1 MEHFV
6 ATDFIPIPQPNHN
19 LPVTCKHK
27 NLPSFAEKTM
37 DIFLYVFA
45 ALFSVINPLG
55 TVPVFVGLT
64 SDDSI
69 RERNTTSFLTSV
81 NVIVILL
88 ISFFAGIYLLAF
100 FGISLNA
107 LRIAGGMIIATSG
120 FALLTGTFSKHKG
133 MKNKRV
139 QKDLDSREK
148 FSLTP
153 LAIPM
158 LAGPGSISLL
168 ITFNQEYQR
177 WNEML
182 YVVLAVFAVGL
193 ATFIIL
199 RSAQY
204 ITKFLGASGINAISR
219 IVGFIVISIG
229 VEYISSAVIS
239 ILKI

>member
-1 MEHFV
+1 
-6 ATDFIPIPQPNHN
+6 
-19 LPVTCKHK
+19 
-27 NLPSFAEKTM
+27 M

-55 TVPVFVGLT
+55 TVPIFVGLT
-64 SDDSI
+64 TEETN
-69 RERNTTSFLTSV
+69 RERNQTALLTSV
-81 NVIVILL
+81 NVVVILI
-88 ISFFAGIYLLAF
+88 ISFFAGTYLLDF

-107 LRIAGGMIIATSG
+107 LRIAGGMIIVTSG
-120 FALLTGTFSKHKG
+120 FALLTGSFSKHKG

-139 QKDLDSREK
+139 KKDLDKREK

-168 ITFNQEYQR
+168 ITFNQEYQE
-177 WNEML
+177 WSEMAF
-182 YVVLAVFAVGL
+182 VILAVIAVGI
-193 ATFIIL
+193 ATLLIL
-199 RSAQY
+199 RSSHY
-204 ITKFLGASGINAISR
+204 ISKILGASGINAISR

-239 ILKI
+239 TLKTIYN

>member
-1 MEHFV
+1 
-6 ATDFIPIPQPNHN
+6 
-19 LPVTCKHK
+19 
-27 NLPSFAEKTM
+27 M

-64 SDDSI
+64 SDESPK
-69 RERNTTSFLTSV
+69 ERGKTSFLTAV
-81 NVIVILL
+81 NVIVILT
-88 ISFFAGIYLLAF
+88 ISFFAGTYLLDF

-107 LRIAGGMIIATSG
+107 LRIAGGMIIVTSG

-139 QKDLDSREK
+139 QKDLDNREK

-168 ITFNQEYQR
+168 ITFNQEYSHTK
-177 WNEML
+177 EIL
-182 YVVLAVFAVGL
+182 IVVLAVLAVGA
-193 ATFIIL
+193 ATYFIL
-199 RSAQY
+199 KSAHF

-229 VEYISSAVIS
+229 VEYIATAVVAILSSIQ
-239 ILKI
+239 IG

>member
-1 MEHFV
+1 
-6 ATDFIPIPQPNHN
+6 
-19 LPVTCKHK
+19 
-27 NLPSFAEKTM
+27 M

-64 SDDSI
+64 SDETVQ
-69 RERNTTSFLTSV
+69 ERNKTSLLTTI
-81 NVIVILL
+81 NVIVILI
-88 ISFFAGIYLLAF
+88 ISFFAGTYLLKF

-107 LRIAGGMIIATSG
+107 LRIAGGMIIVTSG

-139 QKDLDSREK
+139 QKDLDKREK

-168 ITFNQEYQR
+168 ITFNQEYQK
-177 WNEML
+177 WNDMIL
-182 YVVLAVFAVGL
+182 VVLAVLAVGL
-193 ATFIIL
+193 ATFLIL
-199 RSAQY
+199 RSSHY
-204 ITKFLGASGINAISR
+204 ISKLLGASGINAISR

-229 VEYISSAVIS
+229 VEYISAAVIS
-239 ILKI
+239 ILQTLNN

>member
-1 MEHFV
+1 VVNFK
-6 ATDFIPIPQPNHN
+6 I
-19 LPVTCKHK
+19 K
-27 NLPSFAEKTM
+27 NQTFFAQKTM

-64 SDDSI
+64 SEDSVL
-69 RERNTTSFLTSV
+69 ERKKTSLLTTV
-81 NVIVILL
+81 NVVVILT
-88 ISFFAGIYLLAF
+88 ISFFAGTYLLAF

-107 LRIAGGMIIATSG
+107 LRIAGGMIIVTSG

-139 QKDLDSREK
+139 KIDLDKREK

-168 ITFNQEYQR
+168 ITFNQEYQK
-177 WNEML
+177 WNDIIM
-182 YVVLAVFAVGL
+182 VILAVLAVGL

-199 RSAQY
+199 RSSHY
-204 ITKFLGASGINAISR
+204 ISKFLGASGINAISR

-229 VEYISSAVIS
+229 VEYISAAVIA
-239 ILKI
+239 IFQTLKL

>member
-1 MEHFV
+1 ME
-6 ATDFIPIPQPNHN
+6 
-19 LPVTCKHK
+19 
-27 NLPSFAEKTM
+27 
-37 DIFLYVFA
+37 IFLYVFA

-55 TVPVFVGLT
+55 TVPIFVGLT
-64 SDDSI
+64 SNDSV
-69 RERNTTSFLTSV
+69 RERNITSLLTTI
-81 NVIVILL
+81 NVILILL
-88 ISFFAGIYLLAF
+88 ISFFAGTYLLSF

-107 LRIAGGMIIATSG
+107 LRIAGGIIIITSG

-139 QKDLDSREK
+139 KKDLNKREK

-168 ITFNQEYQR
+168 ITFNHEYQT
-177 WNEML
+177 WPEMTL
-182 YVVLAVFAVGL
+182 VVLSVLAVGL

-199 RSAQY
+199 GSSHY
-204 ITKFLGASGINAISR
+204 ISKILGGSGINAISR

-229 VEYISSAVIS
+229 VEYISAGVIS
-239 ILKI
+239 IFKTIIA

>member
-1 MEHFV
+1 ME
-6 ATDFIPIPQPNHN
+6 
-19 LPVTCKHK
+19 
-27 NLPSFAEKTM
+27 
-37 DIFLYVFA
+37 IFLYVFA

-55 TVPVFVGLT
+55 TVPIFVGLT
-64 SDDSI
+64 SNDSV
-69 RERNTTSFLTSV
+69 RERNITSLLTTI
-81 NVIVILL
+81 NVILILL
-88 ISFFAGIYLLAF
+88 ISFFAGTYLLSF

-107 LRIAGGMIIATSG
+107 LRIAGGIIIITSG

-139 QKDLDSREK
+139 KKDLDKREK

-168 ITFNQEYQR
+168 ITFNHEYQT
-177 WNEML
+177 WPEMTL
-182 YVVLAVFAVGL
+182 VVLSVLAVGL

-199 RSAQY
+199 GSSHY
-204 ITKFLGASGINAISR
+204 ISKILGGSGINAISR

-229 VEYISSAVIS
+229 VEYISAGVIS
-239 ILKI
+239 IFKTIIA

>member
-1 MEHFV
+1 
-6 ATDFIPIPQPNHN
+6 
-19 LPVTCKHK
+19 
-27 NLPSFAEKTM
+27 M

-64 SDDSI
+64 SDESVS
-69 RERNTTSFLTSV
+69 ERNKTSLLTTI
-81 NVIVILL
+81 NVIVILI
-88 ISFFAGIYLLAF
+88 ISFFAGNYLLKF

-107 LRIAGGMIIATSG
+107 LRIAGGLIIVTSG

-139 QKDLDSREK
+139 QKDLDKREK

-168 ITFNQEYQR
+168 ITFNQEYQK
-177 WNEML
+177 WNDIIL
-182 YVVLAVFAVGL
+182 VVLAVLAVGL
-193 ATFIIL
+193 ATFLIL
-199 RSAQY
+199 RSSHY
-204 ITKFLGASGINAISR
+204 ISKLLGASGINAISR

-229 VEYISSAVIS
+229 VEYISAAVIS
-239 ILKI
+239 ILKTINV